1 MKIAV
6 IAGTRFDTSLGCSML
21 ERSGIFCH
29 PLPMARTPEEQNL
42 LQYRHA
48 AELQQQVEH
57 AVSRLEHRG
66 FDGVMVFC
74 NSLASCIDIDRLKQQ
89 TTLRIVTP
97 LDVYTTL
104 PDTWERIFLI
114 TANGHTLADIETL
127 LVAQN
132 RRMEVTGFS
141 SLAFVKIIEQK
152 PADQAFEDFPFA
164 DLVALAELQ
173 NNQAIVLGCT
183 HLTSVFSRIRA
194 ISRLPVIDTGTVMA
208 EMIRTS
214 CAD

>member
-1 MKIAV
+1 
-6 IAGTRFDTSLGCSML
+6 
-21 ERSGIFCH
+21 
-29 PLPMARTPEEQNL
+29 MARTPEEQNL

-48 AELQQQVEH
+48 AELQQRVEH

-127 LVAQN
+127 LVAKN
-132 RRMEVTGFS
+132 RCMEVTGFS
-141 SLAFVKIIEQK
+141 NLAFVKIIEQK

>member
-21 ERSGIFCH
+21 ERSGISCH
-29 PLPMARTPEEQNL
+29 PIPMARTPEEQNL
-42 LQYRHA
+42 LQYRHV
-48 AELQQQVEH
+48 AELQQRVEH
-57 AVSRLEHRG
+57 AVSRLEHKG
-66 FDGVMVFC
+66 FDGVMIFC

-97 LDVYTTL
+97 LDVYATL
-104 PDTWERIFLI
+104 PGKWERIFLI

-127 LVAQN
+127 LVAKN
-132 RRMEVTGFS
+132 AHMEVTGFS

-152 PADQAFEDFPFA
+152 PSDQAFEDFPFA
-164 DLVALAELQ
+164 ELVAMAELQ

-183 HLTSVFSRIRA
+183 HLTSVFPRISA
-194 ISRLPVIDTGTVMA
+194 ISPLPVIDTGTAMA